1 MPNREFTWLAMPR
14 AWHHDVIFEELAPT
28 CTVPPHEGEN
38 DKLLLQPIK
47 ETVPIKNPIENPQ
60 AHPDLWDQLQ
70 IPVQVTQNQIQI
82 TNPDPPPC
90 QIPVHDHPDRPTHI
104 PKPMRAMQESTEY
117 LRCKEN
123 AQACGKNWAHN
134 GDVPLV
140 EDEDDVEDIIAM
152 KASEIMNIVDR
163 KDMWVPDN
171 YEQALTKLNI
181 WMPAMD
187 VEIHCME
194 EWDVWQVVPC
204 KPWMKVIDNQWVF
217 DNKIDRDTRDLLKH
231 RAHLVIKGFTQI
243 QGLHYYD
250 SFAAVVWYC
259 YDLFLF
265 LI

>member
-1 MPNREFTWLAMPR
+1 MLKHAKSRIYMGSHATGMTPWCNLRGIGSNLYCSSSW
-14 AWHHDVIFEELAPT
+14 
-28 CTVPPHEGEN
+28 GGKN

-194 EWDVWQVVPC
+194 EWGRLASCTMQTMDESYWQSVGVW
-204 KPWMKVIDNQWVF
+204 
-217 DNKIDRDTRDLLKH
+217 
-231 RAHLVIKGFTQI
+231 
-243 QGLHYYD
+243 
-250 SFAAVVWYC
+250 
-259 YDLFLF
+259 
-265 LI
+265 